1 MERISR
7 RKRMYVSPKMK
18 VVRVG
23 SVSVLAASATSV
35 EMAKD
40 QEVDFF
46 DSKGFCGGIVDDDT
60 PTAETPAAE

>member
-1 MERISR
+1 
-7 RKRMYVSPKMK
+7 MK